1 MRNDPS
7 RLAMASGSAF
17 SASGHLELEAP
28 AGGRSIPEMDEK
40 PLARPLRI
48 CKYLMPG
55 ISVPALREA
64 ADLSGRDSIFC
75 DRAG

>member
-1 MRNDPS
+1 LEKSSLFNAQWSVAVRNGV
-7 RLAMASGSAF
+7 RIGFFGLG
-17 SASGHLELEAP
+17 
-28 AGGRSIPEMDEK
+28 IPEIDEK

-48 CKYLMPG
+48 YKYLMPG

-64 ADLSGRDSIFC
+64 ANLSGRDSIFC